1 MTNLQY
7 ISAEKATEFIVKMDS
22 ITTEQ
27 ILGDESIVQMLAG
40 GVPQQLKVEDNP
52 LCMMECFLQLFIDRE
67 EFEVCKQLVE
77 VHPGLLTFENS

>member
-7 ISAEKATEFIVKMDS
+7 ISAEKATEFIEKMDN

-27 ILGDESIVQMLAG
+27 ILGDESIVQLLAG
-40 GVPQQLKVEDNP
+40 DVPQQLKKEGDP

-67 EFEVCKQLVE
+67 EFEVCQQLVD
-77 VHPGLLTFENS
+77 VHPKLLHEDC